1 MDMTLLRGGW
11 ALGLALLAALPGAAR
26 GQDASAPV
34 RTLTEAE
41 VVATVVAHSPALAAA
56 RTGADAA
63 AQGPAQV
70 RWASPM
76 VEAMPML
83 RSIRNGDP
91 GVQFMARQPI
101 PWPGRLGAE
110 REARTLM
117 ASASALEA
125 EAMELEMVA
134 MARMAY
140 ADLWGIQEEA
150 ALLSAFGARLEFF
163 RDAALA
169 QYAVGRG
176 PQQAVLAIQVE
187 HAMLLQRLEALE
199 EDRSGA
205 AARLGAL
212 TGGALRPGAG
222 DRLAPPAGAAAAGT
236 DPGRY
241 GNALEAHPMVA
252 AGRAMQSAEEA
263 MARMSRTMLRP
274 DITLGVNLNLSRM
287 AFEGMYDLEPVMPS
301 VGVMIPIPRGG
312 TKARVREAE
321 LRAAQRGLEADDA
334 LRTAEAQVADALVQL
349 QRVRG
354 RISAYEETLRPQARQ
369 VLDATLAGYQ
379 VGTLRAVELLD
390 AQRMAL
396 QVELELLMARMK
408 EAELAARLDQ
418 AAGIRWTAET
428 GEAGAGGTGR

>member
-1 MDMTLLRGGW
+1 MDMALLRGGR
-11 ALGLALLAALPGAAR
+11 ALGMALLAALPGAAQ
-26 GQDASAPV
+26 GQEASAPV
-34 RTLTEAE
+34 RTVTEAQ
-41 VVATVVAHSPALAAA
+41 VVAAVVAHSPALAAA

-83 RSIRNGDP
+83 RSIRSGDP
-91 GVQFMARQPI
+91 GVQLMARQPI

-117 ASASALEA
+117 ATASSLEA

-140 ADLWGIQEEA
+140 AELWGIQEEA
-150 ALLSAFGARLEFF
+150 ALLSAFGAQLEFF
-163 RDAALA
+163 REAALA
-169 QYAVGRG
+169 QYSVGRG

-199 EDRSGA
+199 EERSGT
-205 AARLGAL
+205 AARIGAF
-212 TGGALRPGAG
+212 TGGGLRPGSG
-222 DRLAPPAGAAAAGT
+222 DLLAPPTAAGSAGT

-241 GNALEAHPMVA
+241 RDALGAHPMVA
-252 AGRAMQSAEEA
+252 AGRAMQSAEVA

-287 AFEGMYDLEPVMPS
+287 AFEGMYDLEPVMPAI
-301 VGVMIPIPRGG
+301 GVMIPIPRGG

-321 LRAAQRGLEADDA
+321 LRAAQRGLEAEDA
-334 LRTAEAQVADALVQL
+334 LRTAEAEVADALAQL

-354 RISAYEETLRPQARQ
+354 RIAAYEGTLRPQARQ
-369 VLDATLAGYQ
+369 ALDATLAGYQ
-379 VGTLRAVELLD
+379 TGALRMLELLD

-418 AAGIRWTAET
+418 AAGIRWAAEAET
-428 GEAGAGGTGR
+428 AGAGGTGR

>member
-1 MDMTLLRGGW
+1 
-11 ALGLALLAALPGAAR
+11 
-26 GQDASAPV
+26 
-34 RTLTEAE
+34 
-41 VVATVVAHSPALAAA
+41 
-56 RTGADAA
+56 
-63 AQGPAQV
+63 
-70 RWASPM
+70 
-76 VEAMPML
+76 
-83 RSIRNGDP
+83 
-91 GVQFMARQPI
+91 
-101 PWPGRLGAE
+101 
-110 REARTLM
+110 
-117 ASASALEA
+117 
-125 EAMELEMVA
+125 
-134 MARMAY
+134 
-140 ADLWGIQEEA
+140 
-150 ALLSAFGARLEFF
+150 
-163 RDAALA
+163 
-169 QYAVGRG
+169 
-176 PQQAVLAIQVE
+176 
-187 HAMLLQRLEALE
+187 
-199 EDRSGA
+199 
-205 AARLGAL
+205 
-212 TGGALRPGAG
+212 
-222 DRLAPPAGAAAAGT
+222 
-236 DPGRY
+236 
-241 GNALEAHPMVA
+241 MVA